1 MTNNIFNTDFYDFLV
16 SFEKAKVEYV
26 LVGGYSVI
34 IHGYQRTTGD
44 MDLLV
49 NSTEENYT
57 RIKMAFQDF
66 GMSLFNMTL
75 ERFLNTSDFD
85 VFEFGRPPTTID
97 ILTKMK
103 GVEFLEAYNN
113 RIRYQVEDELTINV
127 IQINQLITA
136 KQSSARHKDLD
147 DIEQLTKKKKQ

>member
-1 MTNNIFNTDFYDFLV
+1 MTNNIFNTDFYEFLAA
-16 SFEKAKVEYV
+16 FEKADVEYV

-49 NSTEENYT
+49 SSTEVNFKKIT
-57 RIKMAFQDF
+57 LAFQDF

-75 ERFLNTSDFD
+75 ERFLNTTDFD

-103 GVEFLEAYNN
+103 GVEFSEAFNN
-113 RIRYQVEDELTINV
+113 RIRYHVDDELTINV
-127 IQINQLITA
+127 IHINQLITA
-136 KQSSARHKDLD
+136 KKSSARHKDLD
-147 DIEQLTKKKKQ
+147 DIEQLTKNKKD